1 MARAIP
7 KNTLKTKFDNWNSY
21 HALPIHPDDRHL
33 TTFITPYGRYRYRV
47 GPQGYSVTG
56 DAYTSRFDTLVAEI
70 ERKVQCVDDSC
81 LWDTDIEQAFFHA
94 VEWIHTCAV
103 NGVTLNPKKFE
114 FAKDTIEFAGFEITP
129 DSVRPCQESLNA
141 ILNFP
146 RPTNIT
152 DVRSWYGLLNQVAYA
167 FCVADHMR
175 PFRHLMKP
183 GTPFVWTD
191 ELEELFE
198 QSKRAI
204 VNEIEE
210 GVRIYDKSK
219 PTCLAT
225 DWSKEGIGF
234 WLYQKHCLCSSTH
247 PQCCPTGW
255 KVAMVGS
262 RFTQQAESN
271 YAPIEGEAL
280 AVTYALEKAKFF
292 VLGCK
297 DLTIAVDH
305 KPLLGVFN
313 DRSLDMPNRRLRN
326 LKEKSLPY
334 HFKMIHI
341 AGLKNKTAD
350 ALSRHPVV
358 VLPGNRPDVE
368 AASAEYTSHCPWRHF
383 LAGIY
388 SVEAV
393 NSLKSLHAIT
403 WNDVKVATNS
413 DQDMR
418 TLVEFIEQG
427 FPDLDEPLPPALR
440 PYKRFKDDLYA
451 VDGVALYGSRIII
464 PPALR
469 EDILD
474 ILHAAH
480 QGVTSMLSMADS
492 TVFWPGITP
501 AITKRRKRCHDCN
514 RNAPSQ
520 PSAPPVPTIQPT
532 YPFQAICADY
542 FLHQGKH
549 YLAIVDRYSNYP
561 IAERA
566 KNGAKG
572 LIKSLKRLFATF
584 GIPDEI
590 STDGGSEFVASSTKS
605 FLRTWGVDH
614 RLSSVAF
621 PHSNCRAEIG
631 VKTIKRMI
639 TSNTSPTGELDT
651 DAFRVAMLQYR
662 NTPDPETKVS
672 PAVSVFGKPVKNF
685 IPVLPGRYEPHPTW
699 KDTLDRREEALRVRH
714 MKAQERWS
722 EHTKRL
728 PPLKVGDLVCIQ
740 NQVGHH
746 PTKWDK
752 TGVVVEVHQFD
763 QYIVRVDGSGR
774 VTLRNRKFL
783 RQYMPMKARRAPLSI
798 DVPKQPTLP
807 QHTPQ
812 LQGSKLTSV
821 PPGASRDKASLPLPY
836 PKAPTVTPPEQ
847 LSTSLTSQGA
857 SPLVQDTISPV
868 NETPLA
874 LPTTPTKT
882 PTTTKTSSE
891 GASPDLTGPT
901 RTLSYSDIL
910 RTPTKKKVPLALR
923 RLASHNPEG
932 RKGLGEYKAEQ

>member
-1 MARAIP
+1 M
-7 KNTLKTKFDNWNSY
+7 
-21 HALPIHPDDRHL
+21 
-33 TTFITPYGRYRYRV
+33 
-47 GPQGYSVTG
+47 
-56 DAYTSRFDTLVAEI
+56 
-70 ERKVQCVDDSC
+70 
-81 LWDTDIEQAFFHA
+81 
-94 VEWIHTCAV
+94 

-114 FAKDTIEFAGFEITP
+114 FAKDIIQFAGFEITL
-129 DSVRPCQESLNA
+129 DTVRPCQESLEA

-146 RPTNIT
+146 RPSNIT
-152 DVRSWYGLLNQVAYA
+152 DIRSWCGLLNQVAYA
-167 FCVADHMR
+167 FSVAEHMQ

-183 GTPFVWTD
+183 GNPFIWSD

-198 QSKRAI
+198 QSKQAI
-204 VNEIEE
+204 VKDIEE

-225 DWSKEGIGF
+225 DWSKTGIGF
-234 WLYQKHCLCSSTH
+234 WLYQKHCSCSSSN
-247 PQCCPTGW
+247 PNCCATGW

-262 RFTQQAESN
+262 RFTQQAEAN

-313 DRSLDMPNRRLRN
+313 ERSLDMPNRRLCN
-326 LKEKSLPY
+326 LKEKTLPY
-334 HFKMIHI
+334 RFRMIHI

-350 ALSRHPVV
+350 ALSRHPTST
-358 VLPGNRPDVE
+358 PPTNNDPDE
-368 AASAEYTSHCPWRHF
+368 LAALECPNHWRHF
-383 LAGIY
+383 LAGIC

-393 NSLKSLHAIT
+393 DSLKTLHAVT
-403 WNDVKVATNS
+403 WNEVKQATTS
-413 DQDMR
+413 DPDMR
-418 TLVEFIEQG
+418 TLVELIEQG
-427 FPDLDEPLPPALR
+427 FPEPEEPLPLALR
-440 PYKRFKDDLYA
+440 PYKRYKNDLHS
-451 VDGVALYGSRIII
+451 VDGVALYGNRIII

-469 EDILD
+469 DD
-474 ILHAAH
+474 ILHSAH
-480 QGVTSMLSMADS
+480 QGVTSMISMAES

-501 AITKRRKRCHDCN
+501 AITQRRERCEDCN

-520 PSAPPVPTIQPT
+520 PSAPPAPRIQPT

-542 FLHQGKH
+542 FKHHGKN
-549 YLAIVDRYSNYP
+549 YLAIVERYSNYP

-566 KNGAKG
+566 KDGAKG
-572 LIKSLKRLFATF
+572 LVKSLKRLFATF

-590 STDGGSEFVASSTKS
+590 STDGGSEFVASSTQS

-639 TSNTSPTGELDT
+639 MSHTSPTGGLDT

-672 PAVSVFGKPVKNF
+672 PALAVFGKPVKNF

-699 KDTLDRREEALRVRH
+699 KDTLDRREEALRARH
-714 MKAQERWS
+714 MKAQERWT
-722 EHTKRL
+722 EHTKLL
-728 PPLKVGDLVCIQ
+728 PPLKVGDLVRIQ
-740 NQVGHH
+740 NQIGHH

-752 TGVVVEVHQFD
+752 TGVVIEVHQFD

-783 RQYMPMKARRAPLSI
+783 RRYVPVKPRREPASITGDMFRSPAPS
-798 DVPKQPTLP
+798 
-807 QHTPQ
+807 
-812 LQGSKLTSV
+812 
-821 PPGASRDKASLPLPY
+821 
-836 PKAPTVTPPEQ
+836 
-847 LSTSLTSQGA
+847 
-857 SPLVQDTISPV
+857 
-868 NETPLA
+868 A
-874 LPTTPTKT
+874 LPTRGPSNVEHTPEAPTDATHDIETTIAGTAPPTSPVHLPST
-882 PTTTKTSSE
+882 PRAVAPSSQDNS
-891 GASPDLTGPT
+891 SPQADEPPTPVTGTPLPSTGEPHVERVPT
-901 RTLSYSDIL
+901 PAPSYSSIL
-910 RTPTKKKVPLALR
+910 RRTPIKKKPPLALR
-923 RLASHNPEG
+923 RLASHNAEG
-932 RKGLGEYKAEQ
+932 VKGLGEYKTQ